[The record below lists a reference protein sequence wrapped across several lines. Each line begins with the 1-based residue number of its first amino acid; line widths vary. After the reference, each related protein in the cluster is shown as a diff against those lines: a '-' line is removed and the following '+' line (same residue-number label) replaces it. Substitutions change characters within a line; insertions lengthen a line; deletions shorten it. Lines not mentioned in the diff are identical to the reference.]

1 MKNRQKNE
9 KLEKRNEKMGK
20 ILQNLTKNWKIDQKN
35 ERRQKN

>member
-20 ILQNLTKNWKIDQKN
+20 ILQNLIKNWKIDQKN